1 MFHSLPHYMKLYDV
15 LKGAYSNYKAGWS
28 LLVKRKLKSRVVC
41 WVDLIRILFNWKH
54 MVQKKSIP
62 HQDKYYTLIQYYIQI
77 TRSFPTLLISY
88 ISLNDF
94 EIQFSVDTSHLVIF
108 WALTMWHLWHLRVIK
123 LNHKFK
129 FCIFT
134 CKEQ

>member
-1 MFHSLPHYMKLYDV
+1 
-15 LKGAYSNYKAGWS
+15 
-28 LLVKRKLKSRVVC
+28 
-41 WVDLIRILFNWKH
+41 

-62 HQDKYYTLIQYYIQI
+62 HQDKYDTLIHYYIQI

-108 WALTMWHLWHLRVIK
+108 WALTM
-123 LNHKFK
+123 
-129 FCIFT
+129 
-134 CKEQ
+134 